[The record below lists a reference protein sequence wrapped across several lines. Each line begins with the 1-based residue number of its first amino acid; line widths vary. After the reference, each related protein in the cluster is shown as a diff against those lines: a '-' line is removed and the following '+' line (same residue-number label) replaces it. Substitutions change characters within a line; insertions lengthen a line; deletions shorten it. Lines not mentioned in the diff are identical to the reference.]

1 MILKGDGY
9 ARLVSGRLIKNAEH
23 KNVGAKNCDL
33 TKFAIAYGNGQNE
46 IINVTAW
53 FELAVHTAHLKK
65 GDRIIATG
73 ELKSSEY
80 NGKLY
85 WELEADCI
93 TVTPSGAVAMQ
104 DEIPTEGFTDINSD
118 DIPF

>member
-53 FELAVHTAHLKK
+53 FELAAHTAHLKK

-93 TVTPSGAVAMQ
+93 TVSPNNRVVMQ
-104 DEIPTEGFTDINSD
+104 DEAPEDGFTDVQD
-118 DIPF
+118 DDLPF

>member
-33 TKFAIAYGNGQNE
+33 TKFAVAYGNGQNE

-53 FELAVHTAHLKK
+53 FELAAHTAHLKK

-93 TVTPSGAVAMQ
+93 IVTPSGAVVMQ
-104 DEIPTEGFTDINSD
+104 DEILTEGFTDINPA